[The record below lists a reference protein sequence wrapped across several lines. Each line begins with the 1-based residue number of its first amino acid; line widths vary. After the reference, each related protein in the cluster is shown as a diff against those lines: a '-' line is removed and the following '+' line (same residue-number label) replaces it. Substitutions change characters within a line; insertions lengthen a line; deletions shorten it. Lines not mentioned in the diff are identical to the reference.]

1 MAKIDGNV
9 IAMNPY
15 AASTGGI
22 SGVIISKR
30 ENFDGEVEIIARHR
44 NKTRKTKGP
53 NEIGY
58 FEEQNR
64 LNRFKTVSQALLKI
78 KSGLSGFSF
87 KTGKGYTL
95 QRAIQINNN
104 NDFINQ
110 NPSVEINPITQE
122 NLPTAFNAV
131 WEQLILARQ
140 TSDFNSIAS
149 FANVANADNGDGT
162 GTLSFDLNAANAKDC
177 YINTVVIQPDADV
190 PVQQSLFENKL
201 SNGTVTM
208 NYNLPGA
215 GDSFFFAYLV
225 SIDNSETSDSM
236 RIAI

>member
-1 MAKIDGNV
+1 MAKIDENV

-30 ENFDGEVEIIARHR
+30 ENFDGELETIARHR
-44 NKTRKTKGP
+44 NKSRKTKGP

-58 FEEQNR
+58 LNERNR
-64 LNRFKTVSQALLKI
+64 LNRFKTVSQALQKI

-95 QRAIQINNN
+95 QRAIQLNNN
-104 NDFINQ
+104 NDFVNET
-110 NPSVEINPITQE
+110 PSAEINPQTQE
-122 NLPTAFNAV
+122 NLPSEFNPV

-140 TSDFNSIAS
+140 TSDFNSIVS
-149 FANVANADNGDGT
+149 FANAGNVDNGDGT
-162 GTLSFDLNAANAKDC
+162 ATLSFDVNAANAKDC

-190 PVQQSLFENKL
+190 PVQQSLFEYKL
-201 SNGTVTM
+201 SDGNVLF
-208 NYNLPGA
+208 NYNVPGA
-215 GDSFFFAYLV
+215 GDSFFFIYLV
-225 SIDNSETSDSM
+225 SIDNKETSDS
-236 RIAI
+236 RRLDV